1 MRTNTA
7 LNPVIVLDLT
17 HSGYGILRSLYK
29 YNIPLYGFTYDSSH
43 LELKTKLTK
52 ETFVY
57 GSSKDLKQKLIS
69 LAQSLPQRPVLMLT
83 NDEKVEF
90 VLEEREELE
99 KHLIINMPSTKT
111 VQQLIDKIKLNSII
125 EQLNIRV
132 PRTIN
137 IEKAEHG
144 QLVEDLTF
152 PVIVK
157 PFLKSEKWNKA
168 GFSKAIIFNAYKEFA
183 DVFPKMFEAENRIIA
198 QEFIPGGD
206 DHIYY
211 CLAYYGINGQLK
223 SHFTGRKIRQWRV
236 FTGSTTSTKPVNESF
251 VTNESIRIFDSIG
264 YNGLGSI
271 EFKKHQLT
279 GDFYMIEPTVGRVD
293 TQQYIATCSGNN
305 IPLKAYCDMTGHQL
319 NGIEKKNDNAVFIDE
334 VNEIQS
340 FFEYNTKYGLTLG
353 QWLSS
358 IKGQKHFRYI
368 STSDPGISLKI
379 LYLVTRRL
387 AGYFLRK
394 MIRSQGSR

>member
-1 MRTNTA
+1 MKTEST
-7 LNPVIVLDLT
+7 LNPVVVLDIT
-17 HSGYGILRSLYK
+17 HSGYGILRSLHK
-29 YNIPLYGFTYDSSH
+29 YNIPLYGFTYDAGH

-57 GSSKDLKQKLIS
+57 SSNNDLRQKLIS
-69 LAQSLPQRPVLMLT
+69 LAQKLPQRPVLMLT

-90 VLEEREELE
+90 VLDEREELE
-99 KHLIINMPSTKT
+99 KHFIINMPTTQT
-111 VQQLIDKIKLNSII
+111 VQQLIDKIKLNAII
-125 EQLNIRV
+125 DQLNIRV

-137 IEKAEHG
+137 IENIEHG
-144 QLVEDLTF
+144 KQVAELTF

-168 GFSKAIIFNAYKEFA
+168 GFSKAIIFNAYDEFA
-183 DVFPKMFEAENRIIA
+183 EVFPKMFEAENRIIA

-211 CLAYYGINGQLK
+211 CLAYYSVNGELK
-223 SHFTGRKIRQWRV
+223 SHFTGQKIRQWRIL
-236 FTGSTTSTKPVNESF
+236 TGSTTSTKPVNEAF
-251 VTNESIRIFDSIG
+251 VTNESIRIFDAIG

-271 EFKKHQLT
+271 EFKKHQIT

-319 NGIEKKNDNAVFIDE
+319 HGLEKQNDNAVFIDE

-340 FFEYNTKYGLTLG
+340 FFEYNTKYGLTVG

-358 IKGQKHFRYI
+358 IKGKKHFRYL
-368 STSDPGISLKI
+368 STVDPNISLRI
-379 LYLVTRRL
+379 LYHVTRRL
-387 AGYFLRK
+387 TGHFLRRMLNGK
-394 MIRSQGSR
+394 S